1 MSDIAKSH
9 KKHIYFLRTLYQNI
23 TEQELNFRETGMQV
37 WDSNI
42 HGQIFMHCR
51 RFIFLWILKK

>member
-23 TEQELNFRETGMQV
+23 IEQELNFRETAMQV
-37 WDSNI
+37 
-42 HGQIFMHCR
+42 
-51 RFIFLWILKK
+51 